1 MIKLNESQ
9 LEAGLNCARSSNK
22 YDIFILV
29 LLSILQLFLHTNT
42 SAYPILFKQPKFLC
56 KERNSSEIFERNCS
70 KKEVCEKNMTKG
82 VDFIVNENSLD
93 SFISELDMYCY
104 PLQISFLESAMF
116 VGPSISILLTP
127 FILNN
132 LGVIKSLKICGIIYL
147 LFMLMI
153 FQMQSVYIV
162 TFSFYGIFICTYT
175 MYNCK
180 SLYIVEMCEARK
192 RSLFYGILNINSGL
206 AGIFVILIIDY
217 SNSLRIAFIF
227 NVIAISTV
235 ILIIHFKFVESV
247 RFTFLTSEAKLV
259 IRDLQQ
265 LAFLNGDASKL
276 NEWVKNI
283 EKTATLYTEL
293 APVDKSIPYIQM
305 SSQNINVV
313 RKNSLLKKINFFSI
327 LNYPSQINNLV
338 IFTIL
343 VFIFKFSNVFLLM
356 EVSHTKTLD
365 NIIVFFLVD
374 SISNLLSAIIMELPS
389 IGRKKLLFVVMIC
402 NFVLFMIGFFW
413 YKYNKFSLLL
423 TILIRIF
430 VTSGMSTCLLFNFE
444 SYPTLLRATFT
455 SLNKFFAMFFNIFTP
470 YFIMNS
476 RFFLFFLI
484 SIFFILGSFLV
495 LRLTET
501 QGTNLREMPPELL
514 EEIKTDDN

>member
-1 MIKLNESQ
+1 M
-9 LEAGLNCARSSNK
+9 
-22 YDIFILV
+22 
-29 LLSILQLFLHTNT
+29 HTNEFT
-42 SAYPILFKQPKFLC
+42 KYKCSQKKF
-56 KERNSSEIFERNCS
+56 F
-70 KKEVCEKNMTKG
+70 
-82 VDFIVNENSLD
+82 
-93 SFISELDMYCY
+93 
-104 PLQISFLESAMF
+104 
-116 VGPSISILLTP
+116 
-127 FILNN
+127 
-132 LGVIKSLKICGIIYL
+132 LKI
-147 LFMLMI
+147 
-153 FQMQSVYIV
+153 
-162 TFSFYGIFICTYT
+162 
-175 MYNCK
+175 
-180 SLYIVEMCEARK
+180 
-192 RSLFYGILNINSGL
+192 
-206 AGIFVILIIDY
+206 
-217 SNSLRIAFIF
+217 
-227 NVIAISTV
+227 
-235 ILIIHFKFVESV
+235 
-247 RFTFLTSEAKLV
+247 
-259 IRDLQQ
+259 
-265 LAFLNGDASKL
+265 
-276 NEWVKNI
+276 
-283 EKTATLYTEL
+283 
-293 APVDKSIPYIQM
+293 
-305 SSQNINVV
+305 
-313 RKNSLLKKINFFSI
+313 INFFSI

-455 SLNKFFAMFFNIFTP
+455 SLNKFFAMFFNLFTP